1 MSTRIIKIQQPLASH
16 WEYAVRNGFWDFIVR
31 SSVAPGDEAYFWV
44 GGSPGRVVG
53 RARVTSGLRA
63 LTGHEPHAWSPDD
76 PGRSRYKHRV
86 DLTDFESLDVEIYM
100 GELRSIGVQPSQAQV
115 ITVPDT
121 GVSWFEQRMGVTDPF
136 DQALAA
142 LRSDT
147 SWAAMDIEVVEDDR
161 RQKVPASVVIRR
173 GQRRFREA
181 LLTAFDRCCA
191 VSGCAV
197 VELLEAAHISPYKGE
212 HTDRPDNGLLLRAD
226 LHTLFDLDLLTIRAT
241 DLTIAVAPVI
251 GDSLYRDLEGRALRS
266 RTDRV
271 EPNREFLLKHN
282 HKCRW
287 LLQDATTGG
296 N

>member
-1 MSTRIIKIQQPLASH
+1 M
-16 WEYAVRNGFWDFIVR
+16 
-31 SSVAPGDEAYFWV
+31 
-44 GGSPGRVVG
+44 VG

-115 ITVPDT
+115 ITVPDA
-121 GVSWFEQRMGVTDPF
+121 GVSLFEQRMGVTDPF

-181 LLTAFDRCCA
+181 LLTAFERRCA

-197 VELLEAAHISPYKGE
+197 VEDRKSTRLNSSHEPHYLVCRLLLE
-212 HTDRPDNGLLLRAD
+212 
-226 LHTLFDLDLLTIRAT
+226 
-241 DLTIAVAPVI
+241 
-251 GDSLYRDLEGRALRS
+251 
-266 RTDRV
+266 
-271 EPNREFLLKHN
+271 
-282 HKCRW
+282 
-287 LLQDATTGG
+287 
-296 N
+296 

>member
-1 MSTRIIKIQQPLASH
+1 
-16 WEYAVRNGFWDFIVR
+16 
-31 SSVAPGDEAYFWV
+31 
-44 GGSPGRVVG
+44 
-53 RARVTSGLRA
+53 
-63 LTGHEPHAWSPDD
+63 
-76 PGRSRYKHRV
+76 
-86 DLTDFESLDVEIYM
+86 
-100 GELRSIGVQPSQAQV
+100 
-115 ITVPDT
+115 
-121 GVSWFEQRMGVTDPF
+121 
-136 DQALAA
+136 
-142 LRSDT
+142 
-147 SWAAMDIEVVEDDR
+147 MDIEVVEDDR

-251 GDSLYRDLEGRALRS
+251 DDPLYRALQGRRLRS
-266 RTDRV
+266 RRDGV
-271 EPNREFLLKHN
+271 ETNREFLLKHN